1 MSADDLD
8 MEHHYDDPSS
18 NTCKTC
24 LQLKHDE
31 DENDYIITQ
40 ANRFYFHPYSPITEP
55 IGGKRMRRRRSG
67 TKKRRMRRSSAKK
80 RKSYTKKRRMRRSG
94 TKRRK

>member
-55 IGGKRMRRRRSG
+55 IGGKRRKRRSG
-67 TKKRRMRRSSAKK
+67 TKKRKSGTKKRRSSTKKRRMRRSS
-80 RKSYTKKRRMRRSG
+80 

>member
-40 ANRFYFHPYSPITEP
+40 ANRFYFHPYAPITEP
-55 IGGKRMRRRRSG
+55 IGGKRRRMKSGTKKRRMMRSSAKKRRSG
-67 TKKRRMRRSSAKK
+67 TKKRRMRRSD
-80 RKSYTKKRRMRRSG
+80 

>member
-40 ANRFYFHPYSPITEP
+40 ANRFYFHPYAPITETN
-55 IGGKRMRRRRSG
+55 GGKRRKRRSG

-80 RKSYTKKRRMRRSG
+80 RKSGTKKRSRRSVG
-94 TKRRK
+94 KRRR

>member
-24 LQLKHDE
+24 LQLKYDE
-31 DENDYIITQ
+31 DEKDYIITQ
-40 ANRFYFHPYSPITEP
+40 ANRFYFHPYAPITETS
-55 IGGKRMRRRRSG
+55 GGKMRRRSG
-67 TKKRRMRRSSAKK
+67 TKKRRMQRSSAKK
-80 RKSYTKKRRMRRSG
+80 RRSSTKKRRMRRSS

>member
-40 ANRFYFHPYSPITEP
+40 ANRFYFHTYAPITETS
-55 IGGKRMRRRRSG
+55 GGKRRKRRSG

-80 RKSYTKKRRMRRSG
+80 RKSYTKKRRMRRSS

>member
-24 LQLKHDE
+24 LQLKYDE

-40 ANRFYFHPYSPITEP
+40 ANRFYFHPYAPITEP
-55 IGGKRMRRRRSG
+55 IGGKRMRRRKSG
-67 TKKRRMRRSSAKK
+67 TKKRRMSPVMQEVGENITNPAVF
-80 RKSYTKKRRMRRSG
+80 TDNPG
-94 TKRRK
+94 F

>member
-31 DENDYIITQ
+31 DEKDYVITQ
-40 ANRFYFHPYSPITEP
+40 ANRFYFHPYAPITEP
-55 IGGKRMRRRRSG
+55 SGGKRRRKSGAKKRKSG
-67 TKKRRMRRSSAKK
+67 TKKRRSS
-80 RKSYTKKRRMRRSG
+80 TKKRRMRRSG

>member
-18 NTCKTC
+18 NTCKKC

-40 ANRFYFHPYSPITEP
+40 ANRFYFHTYSPITEP
-55 IGGKRMRRRRSG
+55 IGGKRRRKSG
-67 TKKRRMRRSSAKK
+67 TKKRRMRRSSTKK